1 MSLKEIFSKVDSFLF
16 EKILKFQNNIQGI
29 NFEIGVYKGSSLE
42 AIAKN
47 DKTNDCFGLDI
58 FDEFLFNDN
67 YINDAKLVEQN
78 YSNVKLI
85 KSDSNQFDFSVY
97 HNKVKFFHIDGNHQ
111 GKFVKKDIENAIECL
126 TEDGILILD
135 DFNNKLFPD
144 IAKAFYKTESDFI
157 PLILSLNK
165 AYFVRK
171 SAFDKYYKF
180 IESIINELK
189 IIFPQN
195 FIIKTI
201 NSLEENYFVLVE
213 YYYILNDK
221 NKKEYE
227 IIYGPMQ

>member
-1 MSLKEIFSKVDSFLF
+1 MNDWFEKVDSFLF
-16 EKILKFQNNIQGI
+16 EKLLSFQNKFTGI

-42 AIAKN
+42 SIAKN
-47 DKTNDCFGLDI
+47 DTNNPCFGLDI

-85 KSDSNQFDFSVY
+85 KSNSFDYDFSQY
-97 HNKVKFFHIDGNHQ
+97 KNKIKFFHIDGNHQ

-171 SAFDKYYKF
+171 NVFDKYYKF

-189 IIFPQN
+189 TIFPQN